1 MTKKYPTLSD
11 AEEAFDIDYIVHEDK
26 NVSGKSPITPSNTMV
41 INDNLSPIFKTSLE
55 KSSLSSRS
63 VGGIVQEFIT
73 TFMHTM
79 SHRLKKQLVHYL
91 YKLLVIELGGMP
103 LYQFVQED
111 FLDVSLSAMN
121 TLFKE
126 NKKNLV
132 YSLSRCFE
140 RRGTELDTRMPL
152 HRMPFGLTD
161 YNLRVFSANNTQKIG
176 IEDHYVQWLETM
188 FAHFGHKWMCL
199 HRGPVWQYEVKVE
212 TDDQSN
218 EGELEVSD
226 ILQDALEFSGISS
239 LSFDME
245 SINLEPQTGNF
256 FKWYFVHHT

>member
-1 MTKKYPTLSD
+1 M
-11 AEEAFDIDYIVHEDK
+11 
-26 NVSGKSPITPSNTMV
+26 ITC
-41 INDNLSPIFKTSLE
+41 PIFKTTSLE

-91 YKLLVIELGGMP
+91 CKLLVIELGGMP

-132 YSLSRCFE
+132 YSLS
-140 RRGTELDTRMPL
+140 
-152 HRMPFGLTD
+152 
-161 YNLRVFSANNTQKIG
+161 
-176 IEDHYVQWLETM
+176 
-188 FAHFGHKWMCL
+188 CL
-199 HRGPVWQYEVKVE
+199 
-212 TDDQSN
+212 
-218 EGELEVSD
+218 
-226 ILQDALEFSGISS
+226 
-239 LSFDME
+239 
-245 SINLEPQTGNF
+245 
-256 FKWYFVHHT
+256 